1 MSRFYQVKKYTGIL
15 LLIFLN
21 SEQTP
26 KVLQTPENK
35 KSNLLTP
42 DFGTSNL
49 FNNLKSLQHGSSL
62 GGDTVNSSVVIG
74 NLSYYDIVDNQRQR
88 YLKRETVSD
97 DEDNGE
103 FIDSDDERSTTIG
116 TFLESHKIQIAL
128 KNPGRLS

>member
-1 MSRFYQVKKYTGIL
+1 M
-15 LLIFLN
+15 
-21 SEQTP
+21 
-26 KVLQTPENK
+26 
-35 KSNLLTP
+35 
-42 DFGTSNL
+42 
-49 FNNLKSLQHGSSL
+49 
-62 GGDTVNSSVVIG
+62 IG

-128 KNPGRLS
+128 KNPGRLSWKFFKKNFSNKNNLNNFDFVSKFYYYADVKLFSGLH